1 MSAGV
6 LRDYAQLFPLQPGKT
21 GSRRPLLRN
30 TGIVV
35 ASGAAL
41 VWFAHAV
48 MHSAEAGALFLCATV
63 FLVLLLWCGGFAAS
77 AVRQNQPAYAC
88 LVPHLHRRLT
98 TCCVALFVIS
108 SAALA
113 FTISMAFD
121 YRGYSLA
128 FTGLLFP
135 YLLLLQRS
143 PLAFFLPFLC
153 WAVPNLMPDA
163 WVDPLAAPLLA
174 LGELP
179 LWALCIAAN
188 VALMALILRF
198 VLPRGGDR
206 HFASRDRIDLL
217 AKRGP
222 EAVAS
227 RVRQQGDSW
236 RMIYTRALRR
246 DSVPSA
252 PQGNQML
259 HALGASVHDGGFIV
273 ATIIIGAVAVAIS
286 VLRGTDLSVAAWLKT
301 GDSVSMVLS
310 LLLLLQLLSYTSGA
324 LLTLGACTNE
334 QELYRLSP
342 SAPAARQFN
351 RVLATALLRRFARLW
366 LVVLAGLVCVHF
378 ALTRSLPPSAYPLA
392 QASLALPVA
401 CLLLRD
407 YARMQN
413 VARMGT
419 SAFTMMAFIAA
430 SSAFSGIAARHPD
443 FPWLVP
449 AVVVAACSLFAVWI
463 RWRAMMET
471 PPAFPA
477 GRLSR

>member
-6 LRDYAQLFPLQPGKT
+6 LQNYAQLFPLQPGKT
-21 GSRRPLLRN
+21 GARSPLLRN
-30 TGIVV
+30 TGIVL
-35 ASGAAL
+35 AGGAAL
-41 VWFAHAV
+41 VWFARAV
-48 MHSAEAGALFLCATV
+48 MHSPEVSALFLCGTV
-63 FLVLLLWCGGFAAS
+63 LMLLSLWCGAFAAS

-98 TCCVALFVIS
+98 TCCVALFVVS
-108 SAALA
+108 SVAFA
-113 FTISMAFD
+113 FTISVAFD

-128 FTGLLFP
+128 LTGLLFP

-143 PLAFFLPFLC
+143 PLAFFVPFIC
-153 WAVPNLMPDA
+153 WAFPKLVPGAWIDA
-163 WVDPLAAPLLA
+163 AAAPLLA

-179 LWALCIAAN
+179 LWALCIAAD
-188 VALMALILRF
+188 VALMAATLRLA
-198 VLPRGGDR
+198 LPRGGDR
-206 HFASRDRIDLL
+206 HFASRSRIDLL

-227 RVRQQGDSW
+227 RMRQQGDSW
-236 RMIYTRALRR
+236 RIIYTRALRR

-259 HALGASVHDGGFIV
+259 HALGASVHDGGFI
-273 ATIIIGAVAVAIS
+273 AGTIIISAVAVAIS
-286 VLRGTDLSVAAWLKT
+286 VLRGTDLNMFAWLKT
-301 GDSVSMVLS
+301 GDSVSVVLS
-310 LLLLLQLLSYTSGA
+310 LLLLLQVLSYTSVA
-324 LLTLGACTNE
+324 LLALGAQTGE
-334 QELYRLSP
+334 QELYRLVP
-342 SAPAARQFN
+342 SAPAARGFN
-351 RVLATALLRRFARLW
+351 RVLAKALLRRFARLW

-378 ALTRSLPPSAYPLA
+378 ALTRSLLPSAYPLA

-413 VARMGT
+413 VARTGT
-419 SAFTMMAFIAA
+419 SAFVMIGFIAA
-430 SSAFSGIAARHPD
+430 SSAFSGIADSYPD

-449 AVVVAACSLFAVWI
+449 VVVVSAFSLFALWI
-463 RWRAMMET
+463 RWRTMMAA

-477 GRLSR
+477 GRQC